1 MGLWWQAF
9 LRTIVADA
17 LYWAYIGGVLCFCS
31 VIGATLGSWRRWY
44 WARWQC
50 GLLIGIWISCDAAD
64 MGETLNGYRFLIF
77 HQYIYLAAS
86 ALGGV
91 AALAAALLCG
101 RWFDRTE
108 SIWAKSFRDHPFGWL
123 RARSVRFLIV
133 LVLLVVPPLHFAAR
147 WRAVDAAEQAIR
159 NEPELQAMQT
169 RWASFRS
176 SVYGTPEGLKLFVRS
191 RAGLSPGALE
201 LIRHSPWPV
210 RELIVPRDGDICDA
224 DLIAAAPSLIGIRQI
239 TLIGCQLTDAGLPA
253 FAACPDLRY
262 LHVFRCASITSAG
275 LVTLSSQRP
284 ALQIGHQTNGPKVV
298 RINSG
303 TIAP

>member
-44 WARWQC
+44 GARWQC
-50 GLLIGIWISCDAAD
+50 GLAIGIWISCDAAY
-64 MGETLNGYRFLIF
+64 MGENLNVSWFLIPGY
-77 HQYIYLAAS
+77 QIYLAAS

-91 AALAAALLCG
+91 AALTAALLCG
-101 RWFDRTE
+101 QWFDRTE
-108 SIWAKSFRDHPFGWL
+108 SIWARSFRDHPFGWL

-133 LVLLVVPPLHFAAR
+133 LLVLVVPPLHFAAR

-159 NEPELQAMQT
+159 NEPELQAMQA
-169 RWASFRS
+169 RWDAFQ
-176 SVYGTPEGLKLFVRS
+176 SVVHGTPEGLKLGVRS
-191 RAGLSPGALE
+191 RAGLSPDALE

-210 RELIVPRDGDICDA
+210 RELTIPHDGDVCDA
-224 DLIAAAPSLIGIRQI
+224 DLIAAAPALIGIRQI
-239 TLIGCQLTDAGLPA
+239 TLFDCQLTDAALPA

-262 LHVFRCASITSAG
+262 LRVFRCASITPAG
-275 LVTLSSQRP
+275 LVALSVQR
-284 ALQIGHQTNGPKVV
+284 ADLQIGHQTNGPKVV